1 MDVKKYIECIKV
13 VHPLVHEG
21 AKRYAKI
28 KKEKDVSKVS

>member
-1 MDVKKYIECIKV
+1 MDVKKYIEFIKV

-21 AKRYAKI
+21 AKLYAET

>member
-1 MDVKKYIECIKV
+1 MDVEKYIEFIKT

-21 AKRYAKI
+21 AMVYAKI